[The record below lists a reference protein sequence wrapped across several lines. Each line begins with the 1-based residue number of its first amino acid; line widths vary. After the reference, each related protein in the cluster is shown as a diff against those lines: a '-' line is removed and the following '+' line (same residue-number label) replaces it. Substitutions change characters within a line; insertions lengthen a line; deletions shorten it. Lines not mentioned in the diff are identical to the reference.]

1 MDKRRGD
8 DDCAHSELD
17 LVPPNAKHEKWLPT
31 PLKVGTRSHTNIK
44 LEYIGLE
51 EISERNRTAC
61 IMSNTDIKLECVWV
75 YFEHFLLCQY
85 RVLMSDNM
93 VFCKYRE

>member
-1 MDKRRGD
+1 MEKRRGGG
-8 DDCAHSELD
+8 DCAHSELD
-17 LVPPNAKHEKWLPT
+17 LVSPNAKHAKRLPT

-51 EISERNRTAC
+51 EISERNCTAC

-75 YFEHFLLCQY
+75 YLEHIL
-85 RVLMSDNM
+85 RAH
-93 VFCKYRE
+93 E